1 MKPPEDFD
9 LPWLFDLQLLTGEH
23 TQDEVNVLQVKV
35 KSHSSLCLRGCSE
48 TENDGISSAIFIWV
62 LLFHATI
69 YAKKTFTL
77 TDYLDRFKI
86 MITDCVLKNVSVLQA
101 ITSSINNIILQ
112 QNCSSKHKISNALI

>member
-1 MKPPEDFD
+1 MA
-9 LPWLFDLQLLTGEH
+9 FDLQLLAGEH

-35 KSHSSLCLRGCSE
+35 KSHSSLCLGGHSE
-48 TENDGISSAIFIWV
+48 TENNGISSAIFIRV

-77 TDYLDRFKI
+77 TDYLDRLKI

-112 QNCSSKHKISNALI
+112 QNCSSEHKISNALI